1 MLLPL
6 YILFIEGITPVLL
19 KLYLTVIPYDFI
31 LLLSQILTLLFI
43 SIYVFI
49 FKSNKIKEGYINL
62 NYKLLFIIIIISF
75 FSSFLA
81 RILFL
86 KVINDNDKI
95 NIFLIIMS
103 LYPII
108 TIIASYFLLK
118 EEITNRQLFGYLLII
133 IGIYFLLYNVS

>member
-6 YILFIEGITPVLL
+6 YILLIEGITPVIL
-19 KLYLTVIPYDFI
+19 KLYLELIPYDFI
-31 LLLSQILTLLFI
+31 LLTTQIITLIFI
-43 SIYVFI
+43 IIYVYFY
-49 FKSNKIKEGYINL
+49 KSNEIIDGYNSL
-62 NYKLLFIIIIISF
+62 NYTNLFIIIILAF

-81 RILFL
+81 RIFFL
-86 KVINDNDKI
+86 KTLNDHQNI

-118 EEITNRQLFGYLLII
+118 EKLSYQQLFGYFMII
-133 IGIYFLLYNVS
+133 IGIFFLLYKNT

>member
-49 FKSNKIKEGYINL
+49 FKSNKIKEGYVNL

>member
-31 LLLSQILTLLFI
+31 LLLTQLLTL
-43 SIYVFI
+43 VFI
-49 FKSNKIKEGYINL
+49 CIYCFLFKSKKIKEGYINL
-62 NYKLLFIIIIISF
+62 NYKLLSIIIIISF

-86 KVINDNDKI
+86 KVLNDNDKI

-118 EEITNRQLFGYLLII
+118 EELTNRQLFGYLLII